1 MNRLLVGLT
10 LLLSSAII
18 YGSTLISAAVY
29 SENQKGFGWSS
40 SYGLF
45 GTAIREV
52 GTVPI
57 IISILTAI
65 TGLVFIV
72 WTLRKI

>member
-10 LLLSSAII
+10 LLLCSAII
-18 YGSTLISAAVY
+18 YGATLISAAVY
-29 SENQKGFGWSS
+29 AENQKTFGWSS

-45 GTAIREV
+45 GTALKEL

-57 IISILTAI
+57 IISILSAI
-65 TGLVFIV
+65 TGLLFIV
-72 WTLRKI
+72 DTLRKK